1 MTKAYFDL
9 NHNWIPKTHPISI
22 ALVKC
27 LLLSAQIEE
36 VEGEN
41 LKLREDLGR
50 LRELV
55 ARGAQEDGQ
64 GCTKFSAFSFSFKF
78 IYVNWK

>member
-9 NHNWIPKTHPISI
+9 NHNWIPKTHRISI

-27 LLLSAQIEE
+27 PLLCGQIEE

-41 LKLREDLGR
+41 LKLREDLSR
-50 LRELV
+50 LR
-55 ARGAQEDGQ
+55 
-64 GCTKFSAFSFSFKF
+64 
-78 IYVNWK
+78 